1 MKQFTRNYIGGQWRE
16 ATGNRTR
23 QVTEA
28 ATGQVIADVRLASI
42 ADATDA
48 IAAARGAAEAWAATE
63 PQQRAAIIAA
73 IGAGLKSR
81 ADTIAHDIAREV
93 GMPLKLATR
102 IQVGLPVAAWEAYA
116 RHAVEFEWQEQLGN
130 SLVHRVPAGVVVAIT
145 PWNYPL
151 HQITAKVAAAL
162 AAGCTVVLKPAE
174 MAPLSAIALA
184 EVIHEAGL
192 PEGVFNLILGSGSEI
207 GDTLVSHPDV
217 DVVSFT
223 GSTAIGSHIAALAAK
238 TVKKVSLELGGKSAA
253 IVLDGADLALATKAT
268 LASCFLNS
276 GQTCTA
282 ITRMLVPSQHYEA
295 VAAMASEIAN
305 ALVVGNPLDPATR
318 MGPVISAQQRDT
330 VMGFIK
336 TGLAEGAELVAGGP
350 EAPAGL
356 DAGFFVKPTV
366 LGRADPQGTLGQEE
380 VFGPVLVIIPYED
393 EEQAVKIANDV
404 PYGLAGAVWAD
415 SDERALA
422 VAQRMRAGQVDV
434 NGAPFNLQAPFG
446 GFGQSGVGRENGRFG
461 MEEFVE
467 LRSIQMPRQ
476 AAS

>member
-1 MKQFTRNYIGGQWRE
+1 MKQFTHNYIDGQWRE

-28 ATGQVIADVRLASI
+28 ATGEVIAEVRLGSV
-42 ADATDA
+42 ADAGAA
-48 IAAARGAAEAWAATE
+48 IAAARAAAGAWATTGPE
-63 PQQRAAIIAA
+63 ERAAYIAA
-73 IGAGLKSR
+73 IGEGLKAR
-81 ADTIAHDIAREV
+81 ADAIAGDVAREV

-102 IQVGLPVAAWEAYA
+102 IQVGLPIMAWEAYA
-116 RHAVEFEWQEQLGN
+116 RHAVEFEWQEELGH
-130 SLVHRVPAGVVVAIT
+130 SLVQRVPAGVVVAIT

-192 PEGVFNLILGSGSEI
+192 PAGVFNLILGSGSEI
-207 GDTLVSHPDV
+207 GDTLVSHPEV

-223 GSTAIGSHIAALAAK
+223 GSTAVGSHIAALAARS
-238 TVKKVSLELGGKSAA
+238 VKKVSLELGGKSAA

-282 ITRMLVPSQHYEA
+282 MTRMLVPSQHYA
-295 VAAMASEIAN
+295 TVASMAAEVAGAI
-305 ALVVGNPLDPATR
+305 VVGNPLDPATR
-318 MGPVISAQQRDT
+318 MGPVISAQQRDS
-330 VMGFIK
+330 VVGYIK
-336 TGLAEGAELVAGGP
+336 TGIAEGAELLAGGP

-356 DAGFFVKPTV
+356 DTGYFVRPTV
-366 LGRADPQGTLGQEE
+366 LGRVDPQGTVGQEE
-380 VFGPVLVIIPYED
+380 IFGPVLVIIPYDGED
-393 EEQAVKIANDV
+393 EAVAIANGV

-422 VAQRMRAGQVDV
+422 VAQRMRAGQIDV

-461 MEEFVE
+461 MDEFVE
-467 LRSIQMPRQ
+467 LRSIQMPKR
-476 AAS
+476 AAP